1 MLKQS
6 DEATMTDAANSKD
19 MCSQTLPECPLINQ
33 VHSNASMDW
42 KPSSSL
48 MDEIFKARSVQKWE
62 EFPRARLEQTER
74 ELKDFKAWI
83 IPLRKRIEQ
92 AISDIKS

>member
-1 MLKQS
+1 
-6 DEATMTDAANSKD
+6 
-19 MCSQTLPECPLINQ
+19 
-33 VHSNASMDW
+33 
-42 KPSSSL
+42 